1 MIIGAARI
9 DLRIEGA
16 RSLKEKRQVLRS
28 LLDRARRSGV
38 AVAEVGDHD
47 LWNVATVGL
56 SAVGAQTEH
65 VRELVRRAA
74 DIFESASEATV
85 ESLEMDIFHFG
96 PE

>member
-16 RSLKEKRQVLRS
+16 HSLKEKRQVLRS

-38 AVAEVGDHD
+38 TVAEVDDHD

-56 SAVGAQTEH
+56 AAVGSQTEH

-85 ESLEMDIFHFG
+85 ESLEMDLFPFS